1 MRESLFRRLIHGH
14 GQGAAKTHTR
24 QLGAISVTQ
33 SDASAHWEIQANA
46 ARLPDEI
53 MLQVVELLMLEAWE
67 GGDRTA
73 VLEMGMCVSC
83 GHCLH
88 FEHAHLNIII

>member
-1 MRESLFRRLIHGH
+1 MRESLFRRLVHGH
-14 GQGAAKTHTR
+14 GQGAAKTR
-24 QLGAISVTQ
+24 QLDDINVTQ

-53 MLQVVELLMLEAWE
+53 MLQVVELLMLEDWE

-73 VLEMGMCVSC
+73 VLEMGMCVSN
-83 GHCLH
+83 GHRVR
-88 FEHAHLNIII
+88 F